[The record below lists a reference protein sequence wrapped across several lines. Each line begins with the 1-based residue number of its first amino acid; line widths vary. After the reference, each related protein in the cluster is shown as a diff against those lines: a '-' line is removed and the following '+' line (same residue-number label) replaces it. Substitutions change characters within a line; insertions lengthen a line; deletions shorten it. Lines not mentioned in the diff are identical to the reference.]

1 MMKVDRRTLS
11 AIFLIIGLVCLVIGF
26 STDNTIFSWAAVIFV
41 LISLLTGGRWMR
53 GRKQK

>member
-1 MMKVDRRTLS
+1 MKFDRRTLS

-26 STDNTIFSWAAVIFV
+26 GTNNTTFSWAAVIFV

-53 GRKQK
+53 RRKRK

>member
-1 MMKVDRRTLS
+1 MKFDRRTLS
-11 AIFLIIGLVCLVIGF
+11 AIFLIVGLVCLVVGF
-26 STDNTIFSWAAVIFV
+26 STDNTIFSGAAVIFV